1 MFLYSIRKFILFKT
15 AANASVLHNFGKIT
29 KGLIAVAS
37 VTDLKDVS
45 IIHKK
50 GTIIVID
57 IRTNTMCITIVDI
70 FLFVSILAILPPLI
84 IEHPFFLSNH
94 LEYGKNH
101 RKNKKENN
109 NRCAISPILINECV
123 FIE

>member
-1 MFLYSIRKFILFKT
+1 M
-15 AANASVLHNFGKIT
+15 NASVLHNFGKIT

-57 IRTNTMCITIVDI
+57 IRTNAMCITIVDI
-70 FLFVSILAILPPLI
+70 FLFVSILAILLPPLI
-84 IEHPFFLSNH
+84 IEYPFFLSNH

-109 NRCAISPILINECV
+109 NRCAISHILINECV